1 MPTFSRTHLNM
12 KQLRLLPMT
21 FGCLLSPW
29 VHADSDA
36 FVRCAQQYPQQD
48 AARLQCYDQAAHA
61 DRAPNIVVAPASPLP
76 AIDSTPNAPDYA
88 RTVFPV
94 DRTYLTRVWN
104 LDDKVSPDDS
114 NLARLHPHRQNY
126 IIVRKSTNT
135 NTIPSTPSAGHTAA
149 PMDLDALEAKF
160 LISLKADLTD
170 QAQIDFLGFQTFR
183 LWGAYTQQS
192 HWQVFNTRNSSPFR
206 ETNYEPELIASFGTG
221 KENGLKVVNVG
232 INHQSNGQAL
242 PKSRSWNRVF
252 LQGGWEF
259 NNSTSIMAR
268 GWWRIPENAA
278 NDDNP
283 DIQEYVGRADVVLRW
298 EPTNK
303 SQSVA
308 LLLRN
313 NLRLDKN
320 RGFAQLD
327 WSTPFNVGDAARFHI
342 QFGSGYGESMIDY
355 NQKQTFLGIGMSF
368 REW

>member
-1 MPTFSRTHLNM
+1 MKLLRFS
-12 KQLRLLPMT
+12 LLT
-21 FGCLLSPW
+21 SASLLGG
-29 VHADSDA
+29 VAQADPAA
-36 FVRCAQQYPQQD
+36 FARCAQQYPQQD
-48 AARLQCYDQAAHA
+48 AARLQCYDQVV
-61 DRAPNIVVAPASPLP
+61 RASAPANSAPPSSPAPPVAAPVVP
-76 AIDSTPNAPDYA
+76 AAMPVAAEAAPSASPN
-88 RTVFPV
+88 

-104 LDDKVSPDDS
+104 LDDRSGPDDS
-114 NLARLHPHRQNY
+114 QLGRLRPHRQNY
-126 IIVRKSTNT
+126 ILVRKSTNT
-135 NTIPSTPSAGHTAA
+135 NTLPDTPTPGHALA
-149 PMDLDALEAKF
+149 KPMDLDALESKF

-170 QAQIDFLGFQTFR
+170 QAHIDFLGFKTLRF
-183 LWGAYTQQS
+183 WGAYTQQS

-221 KENGLKVVNVG
+221 HENGLKVVNIG
-232 INHQSNGQAL
+232 INHQSNGQTL
-242 PKSRSWNRVF
+242 PKSRSWNRVY

-268 GWWRIPENAA
+268 GWWRIPEKAA

-303 SQSVA
+303 SQAVA

-327 WSTPFNVGDAARFHI
+327 WSTPLALGDAARFHL
-342 QFGSGYGESMIDY
+342 QLGSGYGESMIDY
-355 NQKQTFLGIGMSF
+355 NQKQTFFGLGFSF